1 MSRFRHSWR
10 AFGSR
15 ILGASG
21 GSNGRSRDSQGKS
34 IMVRNGGGER
44 VLVVEDD
51 ELFADMVSDILNE
64 DGYTVVGP
72 FSNLRHSFEAL
83 EEGSVAIAVLDIN
96 LRDGTSF
103 PLADHLASEDIPV
116 IFLTSR
122 GREEIPARYRIH
134 TVLPKIGPAARLLSA
149 LAAVL
154 DA

>member
-1 MSRFRHSWR
+1 M
-10 AFGSR
+10 A
-15 ILGASG
+15 
-21 GSNGRSRDSQGKS
+21 
-34 IMVRNGGGER
+34 RNGGGER
-44 VLVVEDD
+44 VFVVEDD

-83 EEGSVAIAVLDIN
+83 AEGDVSIAVLDIN

-122 GREEIPARYRIH
+122 DREEIPPRYRVH
-134 TVLPKIGPAARLLSA
+134 TILPKIGPAARLLSA
-149 LAAVL
+149 MADVL